1 MGVCLYVDLVYYAR
15 MEPLRKQLRNL
26 TIPIFM
32 EIALVMLVGFVDVLM
47 LSQYGEK
54 GMGDHAVAAVGFVN
68 QFIGLVFLIYQ
79 FVSQGMAI
87 VCAQY
92 YGAGER
98 RRLVQIV
105 GLALGLNAALGLAV
119 SAALCVF
126 PAEILRLL
134 QLNEDLLPQGVT
146 YLRITGMLSF
156 FQALAFTFSASLR
169 SVDRVRAVMYVTVAA
184 NILNAAGNYLL
195 IFGHFGC
202 PELGVAGAA
211 WATAGSRAI
220 SMVLLAVVHFRT
232 HIPSFPLAWFRPF
245 PWRELRNLFAIGLPS
260 MGEEASYC
268 FSQLV
273 ISCFVN
279 QISTEALTTRTYCA
293 NSIMFVYLFC
303 CSITQGGDIIVGHL
317 VGRNRYTPAYLMGN
331 FFLGRSMVVT
341 LSCSAVLALCG
352 PWLFGLL
359 TENAE
364 IIRMGCIILWIDS
377 ILEVGRVRNIFA
389 CQTLR
394 CTGDAVYPLVVGIIF
409 QWGVAVG
416 IAWLFAFPCGWGL
429 IGAWIAFALDEN
441 LRGIVLMRRWH
452 TKGWVG
458 KNLA

>member
-1 MGVCLYVDLVYYAR
+1 
-15 MEPLRKQLRNL
+15 MEPLRRQLRKL

-32 EIALVMLVGFVDVLM
+32 EIALVMLVGFVDVVM
-47 LSQYGEK
+47 LSQYGE
-54 GMGDHAVAAVGFVN
+54 GDAGDRAVAAVGFVN
-68 QFIGLVFLIYQ
+68 QFVGLVFLIYQ

-98 RRLVQIV
+98 KRLVQIV
-105 GLALGLNAALGLAV
+105 GLALGLNAVLGLVV
-119 SAALCVF
+119 SAALFCC
-126 PAEILRLL
+126 PEQILRLL
-134 QLNEDLLPQGVT
+134 QLKEELLPNGVT
-146 YLRITGMLSF
+146 YLRITGALSF
-156 FQALAFTFSASLR
+156 FQALAFAFSGSLR
-169 SVDRVRAVMYVTVAA
+169 SVDRVKPVMYVTIIA
-184 NILNAAGNYLL
+184 NIFNALGNYVL
-195 IFGHFGC
+195 IYGNLGF

-211 WATAGSRAI
+211 WATAASRI
-220 SMVLLAVVHFRT
+220 FGMMLLAVIHFRI

-268 FSQLV
+268 LSQLV

-293 NSIMFVYLFC
+293 NAIMFVYLFC
-303 CSITQGGDIIVGHL
+303 CSITQGGDILVGHL

-331 FFLGRSMVVT
+331 YFLGRSMVVT
-341 LSCSAVLALCG
+341 LSCSVMLALCG

-364 IIRMGCIILWIDS
+364 IIRMGCVILWIDC

-394 CTGDAVYPLVVGIIF
+394 CTGDAVYPLIVGIIF

-416 IAWLFAFPCGWGL
+416 IAWVFAFPCGWGL

-441 LRGIVLMRRWH
+441 FRGIVLMRRWH
-452 TKGWVG
+452 TKDWAG

>member
-1 MGVCLYVDLVYYAR
+1 
-15 MEPLRKQLRNL
+15 MEPLRRQLRRL

-47 LSQYGEK
+47 LSQYGAAGE
-54 GMGDHAVAAVGFVN
+54 GDRAVAAVGFVN
-68 QFIGLVFLIYQ
+68 QFISLVFLVYQ

-92 YGAGER
+92 HGAGER
-98 RRLVQIV
+98 RRLMQIV
-105 GLALGLNAALGLAV
+105 GLALGLNAAVGLAV
-119 SAALCVF
+119 SATIFAC
-126 PAEILRLL
+126 PEEILRLL
-134 QLNEDLLPQGVT
+134 RLKEELLPQGVV

-156 FQALAFTFSASLR
+156 FQALAFAFSASLR
-169 SVDRVRAVMYVTVAA
+169 SVDKVKAVMYVTVLA
-184 NILNAAGNYLL
+184 NILNAVGNYLL
-195 IFGHFGC
+195 IFGHCGC

-211 WATAGSRAI
+211 WATAGSRAV
-220 SMVLLAVVHFRT
+220 SMVLLACVHFRC
-232 HIPSFPLAWFRPF
+232 HIRAFPADLFRPF
-245 PWRELRNLFAIGLPS
+245 PWRELRNLFAIGLPA

-279 QISTEALTTRTYCA
+279 GISTEALTTRTYCA
-293 NSIMFVYLFC
+293 NCIMFVYLFC
-303 CSITQGGDIIVGHL
+303 ASITQGGDILVGHL
-317 VGRNRYTPAYLMGN
+317 VGRDRYRPAYLMGN
-331 FFLGRSMVVT
+331 FFLGRSMAVT
-341 LSCSAVLALCG
+341 LGCSVVLALCG

-359 TENAE
+359 TDNAE
-364 IIRMGCIILWIDS
+364 IVRMGTTILWIDC
-377 ILEVGRVRNIFA
+377 ILEIGRVRNIFA

-394 CTGDAVYPLVVGIIF
+394 AAGDAVYPLVVGVVF

-416 IAWLFAFPCGWGL
+416 VSWVLAFPCGWGL
-429 IGAWIAFALDEN
+429 VGAWVGFLLDEN

-452 TKGWVG
+452 AKAWVG

>member
-1 MGVCLYVDLVYYAR
+1 
-15 MEPLRKQLRNL
+15 MEPLRRQLRKL
-26 TIPIFM
+26 TVPIFM

-47 LSQYGEK
+47 LSQYGQGAE
-54 GMGDHAVAAVGFVN
+54 GDRAVAAVGFVN
-68 QFIGLVFLIYQ
+68 QFVCLVFLIYQ

-92 YGAGER
+92 HGAGER
-98 RRLVQIV
+98 KRLVQIV
-105 GLALGLNAALGLAV
+105 GIALGLNAVLGLAV
-119 SAALCVF
+119 STALFCC
-126 PAEILRLL
+126 PEQILRLL
-134 QLNEDLLPQGVT
+134 LLKEELIPNGVT
-146 YLRITGMLSF
+146 YLRITGALSF
-156 FQALAFTFSASLR
+156 FQALSFAFSGSLR
-169 SVDRVRAVMYVTVAA
+169 SVDRVMPVMVVTVIS
-184 NILNAAGNYLL
+184 NVFNAVGNYAL
-195 IFGHFGC
+195 IYGHFGL

-211 WATAGSRAI
+211 WATAASRI
-220 SMVLLAVVHFRT
+220 LGMVLLAVIHFHS
-232 HIPSFPLAWFRPF
+232 HIPSFPLDWFRPF
-245 PWRELRNLFAIGLPS
+245 PWREFRNLFAIGLPA

-268 FSQLV
+268 LSQLV

-303 CSITQGGDIIVGHL
+303 ASITQGGDIIVGHL
-317 VGRNRYTPAYLMGN
+317 VGRDRYHPAYLMGN
-331 FFLGRSMVVT
+331 YFLGRSMMVT
-341 LSCSAVLALCG
+341 LSCSVVLALCG

-364 IIRMGCIILWIDS
+364 IIRMGCIILWIDC

-394 CTGDAVYPLVVGIIF
+394 CTGDAVYPLVVGLIS

-416 IAWLFAFPCGWGL
+416 VAWIFAFPCGWGL
-429 IGAWIAFALDEN
+429 IGAWVAFALDEN

-452 TKGWVG
+452 TKGWAG